1 MHKLLYDWNTT
12 TFYDI
17 YLTLVIYM
25 FFPLPGIWPPLIL
38 GSIVTTVYLVHFF
51 AYLALTHTEVQYVDV
66 AQLYRISSE
75 VLTNVC
81 LNMAGVFFRLIRILL
96 VSSSILDRHQYV
108 IEEIALRNARA
119 KEKRFLHSILPPQI
133 AKPIQDDIRNRIKA
147 SEKNRLIQVWDFHDK
162 LMAIQIHTD
171 VTILYADIVNYT
183 YLTTKLTVVELVNLL
198 HEMYGRFDVDSKR
211 YDVQRIK
218 FLGDCY
224 YCVAGLTQPDPDH
237 ALNCVNFGLC
247 MIQYLREI
255 RWDESTHL

>member
-1 MHKLLYDWNTT
+1 MHKFVNDWNTT

-17 YLTLVIYM
+17 YLILAIYM
-25 FFPLPGIWPPLIL
+25 FFPIPGIWSPLIL
-38 GSIVTTVYLVHFF
+38 GISVSIIYELHYFTYLQLIHQSI
-51 AYLALTHTEVQYVDV
+51 QYVDSMH
-66 AQLYRISSE
+66 LYRISTE
-75 VLTNVC
+75 ILNYLC
-81 LNMAGVFFRLIRILL
+81 LNMAGVFFRLLRVLL
-96 VSSSILDRHQYV
+96 VSSSILDRYQYV
-108 IEEIALRNARA
+108 MEEISLRNARA

-133 AKPIQDDIRNRIKA
+133 SKPIQDDIRNRVKA
-147 SEKNRLIQVWDFHDK
+147 SEKHQAVQLWGLRDK

-183 YLTTKLTVVELVNLL
+183 YLTTKLTVVELVTLL

-224 YCVAGLTQPDPDH
+224 YCVAGLTSLNPDH
-237 ALNCVNFGLC
+237 ALNCVAFGLC

-255 RWDESTHL
+255 R